1 MVIKALASLVLSL
14 CFCLPGWAA
23 KKDASLDANAIAE
36 EIRNVLRDLQIHIP
50 ELLKD
55 IRTNVQIPDLELQ
68 IPEIDIHLPELRI
81 PATRVQG
88 PVVVHIPEILIPE
101 IRIQIP
107 KIDIQTRDLPK

>member
-1 MVIKALASLVLSL
+1 MIKALASLVLSL

-23 KKDASLDANAIAE
+23 KNVASLDANAIAE
-36 EIRNVLRDLQIHIP
+36 EIRNALRDLQIQIP

-55 IRTNVQIPDLELQ
+55 IRINVQIPDLAFQ
-68 IPEIDIHLPELRI
+68 IPEIDIQLPELRI
-81 PATRVQG
+81 PATHIKG

-107 KIDIQTRDLPK
+107 KIDLQTRDLPK

>member
-36 EIRNVLRDLQIHIP
+36 EIRNALQIQIP

-55 IRTNVQIPDLELQ
+55 IRINVQIPDLELQ

-81 PATRVQG
+81 PATHVRG
-88 PVVVHIPEILIPE
+88 PLVVHIPEILIPE

-107 KIDIQTRDLPK
+107 KIDLQTRDLPK

>member
-1 MVIKALASLVLSL
+1 MIKALASLVLSL

-36 EIRNVLRDLQIHIP
+36 EIRNALRDLQIQIP
-50 ELLKD
+50 KLLKD
-55 IRTNVQIPDLELQ
+55 IRINVQVPDLELQ

-81 PATRVQG
+81 PATHVQG
-88 PVVVHIPEILIPE
+88 PLVVHIPEILIPE

-107 KIDIQTRDLPK
+107 KIDI